1 MTRRIF
7 IDTGWTAAPWSD
19 RCELMWIGLADEDG
33 RSWHGISSEVAIDP
47 ATNAF
52 VSGAFRL
59 ITREE
64 PRLSR
69 AQLAQAVVDFC
80 RNADEFWAW
89 VPTLESFAQ
98 WFGLGEQASE
108 LFAKCWDVDLQM
120 LQALVRPWPAGWP
133 SRQNDLNWA
142 AVVAGVR
149 IPPQGGESSSPA
161 LSRRVESAAVRSHPC
176 RAAAVTHNAPINRT
190 RRRQAASGQLL
201 DHRQRRLA
209 LRQRD
214 RWAVSAQDQA
224 ERPLRRRQPVR
235 LLGRLGWRLRLH
247 DEFDR
252 AIGALR

>member
-69 AQLAQAVVDFC
+69 ALLAKAVVDFC
-80 RNADEFWAW
+80 SNADEFWAW

-98 WFGLGEQASE
+98 WFGLGEQTSE

-133 SRQNDLNWA
+133 SRLNDLNWA

-149 IPPQGGESSSPA
+149 IPP
-161 LSRRVESAAVRSHPC
+161 
-176 RAAAVTHNAPINRT
+176 RAANHLHPRFHAEWNRQLFDLI
-190 RRRQAASGQLL
+190 RAAQL
-201 DHRQRRLA
+201 Q
-209 LRQRD
+209 
-214 RWAVSAQDQA
+214 
-224 ERPLRRRQPVR
+224 
-235 LLGRLGWRLRLH
+235 
-247 DEFDR
+247 
-252 AIGALR
+252 